1 MDKNTDKHWDDFV
14 NSQPDLDAMIDS
26 VLNGTT
32 MPKRHDDFDAFWEE
46 VKGFADQYRLSY
58 SYVEEE
64 FVIDG
69 ELVPVHLTF
78 DNDPLM

>member
-1 MDKNTDKHWDDFV
+1 MDKNADNYWEDFV
-14 NSQPDLDAMIDS
+14 DSQTDLDAIIDS
-26 VLNGTT
+26 VLNGAT
-32 MPKRHDDFDAFWEE
+32 MPKSWDHFDEFWEE

-69 ELVPVHLTF
+69 ELVPIHLTF
-78 DNDPLM
+78 PEDPLE